1 MCVVHHVGAWC
12 LPGLDE
18 GGGSLG
24 TAVTDDCEPLW
35 ENRVR
40 DYIRDRQRRPFP
52 WNDLDHCEE
61 IQREQ
66 INVQGDL
73 VSDVWVHSGVWVLD
87 KGKRR
92 F

>member
-1 MCVVHHVGAWC
+1 MVHHVGAWC

-18 GGGSLG
+18 GDG

-52 WNDLDHCEE
+52 WNDLDHSEE
-61 IQREQ
+61 VQREQ

-73 VSDVWVHSGVWVLD
+73 VSDVWVHSGVWVLG

-92 F
+92 C